1 MQCIVG
7 NHIVYYKSNTS
18 QTTNHRVSHITIYR
32 ETKMEN
38 TWECEDRHGNS
49 AGSSVDHDHK
59 KLRLFGFEL
68 NPYKNDEN
76 IKASAEGD
84 ESVNSSNTWRASTS
98 SEAEQL
104 DNKKFECQYCFKEF
118 ANSQALGGHQNAHK
132 KERMKKKR
140 LQLQA
145 RKASINYY
153 LQPFQTFNPHDYH
166 PHHGSA
172 AASASWFY
180 DPSSYVNN
188 PDLFTLHEESQI
200 SFNPLDQNGTSN
212 GSAQLSN
219 WYALPAGAAQFPY
232 QHEQDD
238 HSSKFTLT
246 QTDRSGE
253 SKPVVFKPLPLT
265 ASTTQSSCKPLDLQL
280 GLGMPSKI
288 RRSSRSEV

>member
-1 MQCIVG
+1 
-7 NHIVYYKSNTS
+7 
-18 QTTNHRVSHITIYR
+18 
-32 ETKMEN
+32 MEN
-38 TWECEDRHGNS
+38 TWESEDQHGYS

-68 NPYKNDEN
+68 NPYKNVDEN
-76 IKASAEGD
+76 IKACAEGD
-84 ESVNSSNTWRASTS
+84 ESVNSSNTWKASTS

-153 LQPFQTFNPHDYH
+153 LQPFQNFNH
-166 PHHGSA
+166 PHGS

-188 PDLFTLHEESQI
+188 TEQFTLHEESQI
-200 SFNPLDQNGTSN
+200 SFNPYDQNGSN
-212 GSAQLSN
+212 GSAQVSN
-219 WYALPAGAAQFPY
+219 WYALSGGAQFPY
-232 QHEQDD
+232 QQEQDD

-253 SKPVVFKPLPLT
+253 SRPVIFNKPSALP

-280 GLGMPSKI
+280 GIGLPSKI
-288 RRSSRSEV
+288 QRSSRSEV